1 MKYRAGDYKSDL
13 TDLKKKLVK
22 GFFFLIFIYLK
33 ILFTGACQVLTVACG
48 I

>member
-22 GFFFLIFIYLK
+22 VFLKFLFI
-33 ILFTGACQVLTVACG
+33 
-48 I
+48 